1 MKQLHRPD
9 LFGWAS
15 FDESR
20 NVDFNGT
27 AWIRAEGNIV
37 IDPMPM
43 SDHDRAHL
51 EGLGGAAWVIVTNS
65 DHIRATQEV
74 AEYFG
79 AEIAGPVGEQH
90 TWPWLCNAWLGDGDV
105 LVEGLTAFTVAGSK
119 TPGELAL
126 LLGDH
131 TLVTGDLIR
140 AHQGGRLMMLP
151 DPKLSNKMAAQ
162 ASAKKLAELGAD
174 AIIVGDG
181 WPLFS
186 GGVAALEALA
196 G

>member
-9 LFGWAS
+9 LFAWSA

-27 AWIRAEGNIV
+27 LWVRAEGNIV
-37 IDPMPM
+37 IDPMPL
-43 SDHDRAHL
+43 SAHDQAHL
-51 EGLGGAAWVIVTNS
+51 EALGGAAWVVVTNS
-65 DHIRATQEV
+65 DHIRAAREV
-74 AEYFG
+74 ADQFG
-79 AEIAGPVGEQH
+79 AELAGPVGEQH
-90 TWPWLCNAWLGDGDV
+90 CWPWACDVWLGDGDV
-105 LVEGLTAFTVAGSK
+105 LVEGLTAHTVAGSK

-126 LLGDH
+126 LIEDH

-140 AHQGGRLMMLP
+140 AHRGGSLMLLP
-151 DPKLSNKMAAQ
+151 EPKLTDKSAAQ
-162 ASAKKLAELGAD
+162 SSAVKLAELGAD
-174 AIIVGDG
+174 AVIVGDG

-186 GGVAALEALA
+186 GGVAALNALV